1 MNLPP
6 GRSILSLLVLLGCV
20 PPLWSQPAS
29 PHVGFVY
36 PAGGRQGTTLTVK
49 LGGQYLDG
57 ATSVQVSGT
66 GVQAKVLGQ
75 TKPLTQ
81 QEINALQTRL
91 QELEKKQP
99 KTDTDR
105 KEIEE
110 IGTQLAATLIKPTP
124 VLAEIVTV
132 EVTIAAN
139 APPRPRELRLSATT
153 GMSNPVIFDVGQVP
167 EISQQKEL
175 IDPENTPP
183 RRRLARF
190 VKPREKL
197 ADQDIKVTLSAV
209 LNSQI
214 MPGEVDRY
222 RFPAR
227 QGQQLV
233 FNTRARALIPY
244 LADAVPGWF
253 QAALTLYDAE
263 GNEVAFSGN
272 YRYQPDPVLAYK
284 VPRDGD
290 YILEVRDSLYRGR
303 EDFVYRVEAGELPF
317 ITGIFPL
324 GGQAGGRTTVALDGW
339 NLPQSN
345 LTLEPQEMKAGTL
358 SLSVKS
364 GDLVSNHVPFAVNT
378 FPECLNQEANRTIA
392 TAQKITLP
400 TIVNGRIGKPGEW
413 DVFRFEGRAR
423 ETVIAEVRARV
434 LESPLDS
441 VLKLTDQN
449 GKVIAY
455 NDDQDD
461 KGQGLQTH
469 HADSLLNVTLPAD
482 GTYYLHIGD
491 AQGHGSPAHAY
502 RLRVS
507 TPRPDFELRV
517 TPCSINARPGST
529 VTLTV
534 YALRKDGFSQE
545 IPLFLTYSP
554 VDFNLGG
561 AKVPANQDE
570 VRLTVQ
576 VPATVRPKPV
586 HLAPEGRANI
596 GGRQVTRPALPAED
610 MMQAFAYHHLVVVDD
625 LMVIV
630 SGTARTR
637 FPARL
642 LESGPVKIRPGGTA
656 QVHLAIAKG
665 ADKIHLVL
673 SDPPEGITLKK
684 TVVTEGGAVLLLQ
697 ADADKVKPG
706 LRANLIVEAYP
717 ESAAKPGGAGKPSQP
732 ALGTL
737 PAIPFEVVKPTR

>member
-1 MNLPP
+1 MN
-6 GRSILSLLVLLGCV
+6 RSPWRSLLPLAAVLAFV

-36 PAGGRQGTTLTVK
+36 PAGGRQGTTFTAK

-57 ATSVQVSGT
+57 ATGVQVSGA

-81 QEINALQTRL
+81 QEINTLRDKL

-99 KTDTDR
+99 KTDADR

-110 IGTQLAATLIKPTP
+110 IGTRLAATLIKPTP
-124 VLAEIVTV
+124 ALAEIVTA
-132 EVTIAAN
+132 EVTIAGN
-139 APPRPRELRLSATT
+139 AAPGPRELRLSAKT
-153 GMSNPVIFDVGQVP
+153 GMSNPVVFDVGQLP
-167 EISQQKEL
+167 EIGQQKEL

-183 RRRLARF
+183 RKALARF
-190 VKPREKL
+190 VKPKEKP
-197 ADQDIKVTLSAV
+197 ADPDVKVTLPAV

-222 RFPAR
+222 RFAAR

-253 QAALTLYDAE
+253 QAALTLYDAD
-263 GNEVAFSGN
+263 GNEVAFSGGF
-272 YRYQPDPVLAYK
+272 RFQPDPVLPYK

-290 YILEVRDSLYRGR
+290 YVLEVRDSLYRGR
-303 EDFVYRVEAGELPF
+303 EDFVYRVAAGELPF
-317 ITGIFPL
+317 ITSIFPL
-324 GGQAGGRTTVALDGW
+324 GGQAGVRTTVALDGW
-339 NLPQSN
+339 NLPQNS
-345 LTLEPQEMKAGTL
+345 LTLEPREMRPGIL
-358 SLSVKS
+358 SLSVRS
-364 GDLVSNHVPFAVNT
+364 GDLVSNHVPFAVNSL
-378 FPECLNQEANRTIA
+378 PECLKQESSHTPA
-392 TAQKITLP
+392 TAQRITLP
-400 TIVNGRIGKPGEW
+400 LIVNGRIGKPGDW
-413 DVFRFEGRAR
+413 DVFRIEGRAR
-423 ETVIAEVRARV
+423 ETVIAEVQARV
-434 LESPLDS
+434 LDSPLDS
-441 VLKLTDQN
+441 VLKLTDQT
-449 GKVIAY
+449 GKVLAY
-455 NDDQDD
+455 NDDRDD
-461 KGQGLQTH
+461 KGQGLLTH
-469 HADSLLNVTLPAD
+469 HADSLLSVSLPAD
-482 GTYYLHIGD
+482 GTYYLHLGD
-491 AQGHGSPAHAY
+491 AQGHGSTAHAY

-534 YALRKDGFSQE
+534 YALRKDGFSGE

-554 VDFNLGG
+554 ADFALGG

-570 VRLTVQ
+570 VRLTLQ

-586 HLAPEGRANI
+586 RLVLEGRASI
-596 GGRQVTRPALPAED
+596 QGRQVVRPALPAED
-610 MMQAFAYHHLVVVDD
+610 MMQAFAYHHLVVAED

-630 SGTARTR
+630 SGTARAR

-642 LESGPVKIRPGGTA
+642 LESGPIKIRPGGTA

-673 SDPPEGITLKK
+673 NDPPEGITLKK
-684 TVVTEGGAVLLLQ
+684 TLVTEGGAILLL
-697 ADADKVKPG
+697 AAEADKVKPG

-717 ESAAKPGGAGKPSQP
+717 ETANKAGDTARPARP

-737 PAIPFEVVKPTR
+737 PAIPFEVLKPAR